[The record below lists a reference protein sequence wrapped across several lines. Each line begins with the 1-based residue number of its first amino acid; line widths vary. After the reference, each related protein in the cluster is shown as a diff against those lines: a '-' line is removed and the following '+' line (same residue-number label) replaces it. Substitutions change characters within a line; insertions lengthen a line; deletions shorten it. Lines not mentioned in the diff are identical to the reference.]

1 MNTFRFLFPY
11 IKSHWPGYAC
21 GLLVAPFSVA
31 AGLAVPYLTGEAVAV
46 LQSPHQEGPELSTLL
61 YWILAASIVGGVTLF
76 AVRYLIIGASR
87 KVEFDLRNHLFQH
100 LQSLDQPYFKSA
112 RTGDIMARATA
123 DVDSCR
129 TIVGPVILYSARTLI
144 LLAAA
149 IPLMLSVSWVLTACI
164 LLPLSLLTAAVRL
177 IGPRV
182 HAAVLK
188 SQEALSELSSTAQEN
203 FSGVRVVKSFA
214 REKNEISRFTD
225 VSRRYLKRNVKVAR
239 TQAWMHPIIG
249 GVDSISFMA
258 LLFVGGFLMLYHNLE
273 LRDFIKFTGYL
284 AYLLWPMVSI
294 GWVVNQFHRG
304 SASVERL
311 RAIFKVQPRIT
322 EHARPLVPTSGT
334 IEGHIS
340 IRNLTFSYGQQRI
353 LTSLSL
359 EVPHGQTIAIIGRTG
374 AGKSTLISL
383 IPRIYPVPDDTI
395 FIDGIDVNRLPLEML
410 RRSIGFVPQ
419 ESFLFSRTVSENIA
433 FGVEETDPD
442 DIYGVAEITRLGKD
456 IDQLPRGYDEVVGE
470 RGVTL
475 SGGQKQRAAMSRA
488 LLVKPKIL
496 ILDDALSAID
506 TQTEEEI
513 LANLKRAT
521 KDLTTIVVAH
531 RISSIQHADHIYV
544 LETGKIVEDGSHDEL
559 LRSKGIYAE
568 IYQMQLISDELDH
581 L

>member
-11 IKSHWPGYAC
+11 MRSHWPGYVC

-46 LQSPHQEGPELSTLL
+46 LQNPHREGPELSTLL
-61 YWILAASIVGGVTLF
+61 YWILATSIVGGITLF
-76 AVRYLIIGASR
+76 AIRYLIIGASR
-87 KVEFDLRNHLFQH
+87 RMEFDLRNHLFRH
-100 LQSLDQPYFKSA
+100 LQGLDQLYFKSA
-112 RTGDIMARATA
+112 RTGDLMARATA

-129 TIVGPVILYSARTLI
+129 TVAGPVILYTARTLI

-164 LLPLSLLTAAVRL
+164 LLPLSLLTLAVR
-177 IGPRV
+177 IVGPRV

-188 SQEALSELSSTAQEN
+188 SQDTLSELSSTAQED

-214 REKNEISRFTD
+214 QERNEISRFTD
-225 VSRRYLKRNVKVAR
+225 VATRYLERNVTVAR
-239 TQAWMHPIIG
+239 IQAWMHPIIG
-249 GVDSISFMA
+249 GVESVSFMA
-258 LLFVGGFLMLYHNLE
+258 LLFVGGFLMLYHGLE
-273 LRDFIKFTGYL
+273 LKDFVKFTGYL
-284 AYLLWPMVSI
+284 AYLLWPMVAM

-311 RAIFKVQPRIT
+311 KAIFAVQARIT
-322 EHARPLVPTSGT
+322 EPTRPLVPTSGT

-340 IRNLTFSYGQQRI
+340 IRNLNFSYGQQRV
-353 LTSLSL
+353 LTNVSL
-359 EVPHGQTIAIIGRTG
+359 EVPNGKTVAIIGRTG

-383 IPRIYPVPDDTI
+383 IPRIYPVPDNTI
-395 FIDGIDVNRLPLEML
+395 FIDGVDVNRLPLEML

-433 FGVEETDPD
+433 FGVEEMDPD
-442 DIYGVAEITRLGKD
+442 DVFGVAELTRFGKD
-456 IDQLPRGYDEVVGE
+456 IDQFPRGYEEVVGE

-496 ILDDALSAID
+496 ILDDALSAVD

-513 LANLKRAT
+513 IANLKRAT
-521 KDLTTIVVAH
+521 KDLTTLVVAH
-531 RISSIQHADHIYV
+531 RISSIQHADRIYV
-544 LETGKIVEDGSHDEL
+544 LETGEIVEEGSHDEL
-559 LRSKGIYAE
+559 LRNKGIYAE
-568 IYQMQLISDELDH
+568 IYQMQLLSEELEH

>member
-1 MNTFRFLFPY
+1 MG
-11 IKSHWPGYAC
+11 SHWRGYAC

-46 LQSPHQEGPELSTLL
+46 LQNPQHEGSELSTLL
-61 YWILAASIVGGVTLF
+61 YWILATSIVGGLTLF

-87 KVEFDLRNHLFQH
+87 RVEFDLRNHLFRH
-100 LQSLDQPYFKSA
+100 LLSLDQLYFKSA

-129 TIVGPVILYSARTLI
+129 TVAGPVILYTARTLL

-164 LLPLSLLTAAVRL
+164 LLPLSLLTLAVRV

-182 HAAVLK
+182 HAGVLK
-188 SQEALSELSSTAQEN
+188 SQETFSELSSTAQED

-214 REKNEISRFTD
+214 QEANEIARFTD
-225 VSRRYLKRNVKVAR
+225 VASRYLERNVKVAR
-239 TQAWMHPIIG
+239 LQAWMHPIIA
-249 GVDSISFMA
+249 GVDSVSFMA
-258 LLFVGGFLMLYHNLE
+258 LLFVGGSLMLYHGLE
-273 LRDFIKFTGYL
+273 LKEFVKFTGYL
-284 AYLLWPMVSI
+284 AYLLWPMVAM

-311 RAIFKVQPRIT
+311 KAVFAVQPRIAEPT
-322 EHARPLVPTSGT
+322 RPLVPTSGT
-334 IEGHIS
+334 IDGHIS
-340 IRNLTFSYGQQRI
+340 IRNLNFHFNYGQQRV
-353 LTSLSL
+353 LTNISL
-359 EVPHGQTIAIIGRTG
+359 EVPNGKTVAIVGRTG

-383 IPRIYPVPDDTI
+383 IPRIYPVPDNTI
-395 FIDGIDVNRLPLEML
+395 FIDGVDVNRLPLKML
-410 RRSIGFVPQ
+410 RGSIGFVPQ
-419 ESFLFSRTVSENIA
+419 ESFLFSRTISENIA
-433 FGVEETDPD
+433 FGVEETNPD
-442 DIYGVAEITRLGKD
+442 DVYGVAELTRFGND
-456 IDQLPRGYDEVVGE
+456 IDQFPRGYEEVVGE

-496 ILDDALSAID
+496 ILDDALSAVD

-513 LANLKRAT
+513 ITNLKRST
-521 KDLTTIVVAH
+521 KDLTTLVVAH
-531 RISSIQHADHIYV
+531 RISSIQHADRIYV
-544 LETGKIVEDGSHDEL
+544 LERGGIVEEGSHDEL
-559 LRSKGIYAE
+559 LRNKGIYAE
-568 IYQMQLISDELDH
+568 IYQMQLISDELEH